1 MHTILIDK
9 FTVPNEA
16 REEFL
21 ERLNINR
28 NFIHTLS
35 GFVKD
40 SVYETSNEEGKFK
53 VVTVA
58 VWENEEK
65 FQNAKASVALEYKKQ
80 GFDINSM
87 IQRLGMTIE
96 RGTYNEMQVS

>member
-1 MHTILIDK
+1 MHTILIDQ
-9 FTVPNEA
+9 FTVPQKA
-16 REEFL
+16 RKEFL

-40 SVYETSNEEGKFK
+40 SVYEAATEEGKFK

-58 VWENEEK
+58 VWETEEK
-65 FQNAKASVALEYKKQ
+65 FQNAKSAVALEYKKQ
-80 GFDINSM
+80 GFDINAM
-87 IQRLGMTIE
+87 IQRLEMTIE
-96 RGTYNEMQVS
+96 RGIYNEMQIP